1 MQSYKSLNNINQII
15 DNYDAFI
22 IDIWGVLW
30 DGIKAYKYAK
40 LTLKKLKEKNKN
52 IILLSNAPRRAKIVS
67 DKLSSIGINNNL
79 YDNIVSSG
87 EVCREECLSNKKKL
101 SLLGENYYF
110 IGQEL
115 DKGIATNL
123 EIKEVSSISKS
134 SFILVC
140 GTRDFDHTLNN
151 YKKELNEALKYN
163 LPLVCA
169 NPDKVVIRQNG
180 QLITCAG
187 ILADYYHNNGGEV
200 FRYGKP
206 FQAMYEKSFNILK
219 SFNTRLA
226 LDKVLVIGDSLETD
240 ILGANNNKLNS
251 LLITNGIHKHELTNS
266 NNYEVYKNSIDKLC
280 KKYSAFPNYIIKDF
294 IF

>member
-67 DKLSSIGINNNL
+67 DKLSFIGINNNL

-87 EVCREECLSNKKKL
+87 EVCREECLSNKQKL
-101 SLLGENYYF
+101 SVLGKSYYF

-115 DKGIATNL
+115 DKGITTNL

-206 FQAMYEKSFNILK
+206 FQAMYEKSFTILRN
-219 SFNTRLA
+219 FNTKLA

-240 ILGANNNKLNS
+240 ILGANKNKLNS

-266 NNYEVYKNSIDKLC
+266 NNNEVYKNSIDKLC

>member
-1 MQSYKSLNNINQII
+1 M
-15 DNYDAFI
+15 
-22 IDIWGVLW
+22 
-30 DGIKAYKYAK
+30 
-40 LTLKKLKEKNKN
+40 
-52 IILLSNAPRRAKIVS
+52 
-67 DKLSSIGINNNL
+67 
-79 YDNIVSSG
+79 
-87 EVCREECLSNKKKL
+87 
-101 SLLGENYYF
+101 
-110 IGQEL
+110 
-115 DKGIATNL
+115 
-123 EIKEVSSISKS
+123 
-134 SFILVC
+134 LVC

-187 ILADYYHNNGGEV
+187 ILADYYHNNGGAV

-219 SFNTRLA
+219 SFNTKLA

-251 LLITNGIHKHELTNS
+251 LLITNGIHKHELINS